1 MIVSVILQKNIRKGV
16 LLLDILTLLLIAVGL
31 SMDAFA
37 VSVSNGIFIKHI
49 TPWPALKVAG
59 AFGLFQGIMPVIGY
73 VVANVFANQIL
84 AIDHWIAFAL
94 LVFIGGKMLWEVF
107 HESEDDAPA
116 GDPTHWRTLLVM
128 AIATSIDAM
137 AVGVTMALGRTG
149 LLAPWWGFL
158 LCSAVIAVVTF
169 VFCLCGMY
177 LGCCTGNAF
186 GKRAQIAGGIV
197 LIGIGIKILLEHLL
211 A

>member
-1 MIVSVILQKNIRKGV
+1 M
-16 LLLDILTLLLIAVGL
+16 DILTLLLVAVGL

-37 VSVSNGIFIKHI
+37 VSVSSGIFMKTIR
-49 TPWPALKVAG
+49 PWPAVKVAG
-59 AFGLFQGIMPVIGY
+59 AFGLFQGIMPIIGY
-73 VVANVFANQIL
+73 AVASVFANEIL
-84 AIDHWIAFAL
+84 SFDHWIAFAL

-107 HESEDDAPA
+107 HETEEGTPA
-116 GDPTHWRTLLVM
+116 GDPTHWRTLLIM

-149 LLAPWWGFL
+149 LLAPSWGFL

-169 VFCLCGMY
+169 LFCLCGVF
-177 LGCCTGNAF
+177 LGCRTGNCF

-197 LIGIGIKILLEHLL
+197 LIGIGVKILWEHLL